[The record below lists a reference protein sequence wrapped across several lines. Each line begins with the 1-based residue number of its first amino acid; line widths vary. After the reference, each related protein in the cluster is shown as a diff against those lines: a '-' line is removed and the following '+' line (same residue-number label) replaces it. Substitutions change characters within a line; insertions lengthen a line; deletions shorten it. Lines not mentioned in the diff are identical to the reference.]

1 MSTGPIED
9 VLAIRELVERYC
21 DAVMLKDPALWAT
34 TWAEDGASWVM
45 YGKPMDGRDFIVS
58 RWTEMMSA
66 VKSISFFPMMVSVDV
81 DRDTAT
87 SKNYFKE
94 DIELHDG
101 RTYSSTGYYNDVL
114 VKVGGR
120 WFFKTR
126 VHTSLHRSAQ
136 ISIVTDL
143 DE

>member
-34 TWAEDGASWVM
+34 TWAADGASLVM
-45 YGKPMDGRDFIVS
+45 YGNPMDGRDFIVS

-66 VKSISFFPMMVSVDV
+66 VKSISFFPMMVAVDV
-81 DRDTAT
+81 DGDTAT
-87 SKNYFKE
+87 SQNYFKE
-94 DIELHDG
+94 DLELNDG
-101 RTYSSTGYYNDVL
+101 RTYSSTGYYDDVL
-114 VKVGGR
+114 VKRDGR
-120 WFFKTR
+120 WFFLTR
-126 VHTSLHRSAQ
+126 THSSLHRSAQ

-143 DE
+143 QE